1 MSQPR
6 RRCIAPLS
14 ANPHRGVRK
23 STQGLAAVLK
33 LRHHH
38 HLMPSPTALQPSAL
52 ETDSFYDSVK
62 VFDRFDQVADTAL
75 YTPLSDSWV
84 IGNADI
90 VKSTQAKADGRGKA
104 VNMAGAAVIAGV
116 TNALVGEDIP
126 YVFGGDGASFAVPA
140 RLAEAA
146 SIALAAVAAWST
158 HELELPMRCGMVPV
172 AAIRAAGLDVRVA
185 RYAASA
191 DVHYAMFAGGG
202 LRWADGQIKSG
213 RFQLAPAAP
222 DARPDLTGLSCNWEQ
237 VPSSLGTI
245 LTVILVP
252 RGRFDEPLFT
262 ELVGQLNT
270 LLVDTTQARCPL
282 PAHGPPL
289 RWPPSGLDLLVRV
302 RRRPGEGTNWL
313 KARLALETLFN
324 AVLMWTG
331 WKAGRF
337 DPARYRRELVA
348 NADFRG
354 YDDGLRM
361 TLDCTL
367 EQATRIE
374 SLLADA
380 RARGVARYGT
390 HRDDAALMTC
400 IAPLPSRSDHVHF
413 IDGASGGYTLA
424 AMQIKADV

>member
-1 MSQPR
+1 MARLGQER
-6 RRCIAPLS
+6 TIRGHAKVPL
-14 ANPHRGVRK
+14 
-23 STQGLAAVLK
+23 GLAAVPG

-38 HLMPSPTALQPSAL
+38 HFMPSPTDSLANAHAP
-52 ETDSFYDSVK
+52 DSFYDSVT
-62 VFDRFDQVADTAL
+62 VFDRFDRVADTAL
-75 YTPLSDSWV
+75 YTPLPEGWV

-104 VNMAGAAVIAGV
+104 VNVAGAAVIAGV
-116 TNALVGEDIP
+116 TNALAGEDVP

-146 SIALAAVAAWST
+146 SAALAAVASWST
-158 HELELPMRCGMVPV
+158 HELDLPMRCGMVPIE
-172 AAIRAAGLDVRVA
+172 AIRAAGLDVRVA

-191 DVHYAMFAGGG
+191 DVRYAMFAGGG

-222 DARPDLTGLSCNWEQ
+222 EARPDLTGLSCNWEQ
-237 VPSSLGTI
+237 VPTSLGTI

-252 RGRFDEPLFT
+252 RGRFDAPLFT

-270 LLVDTTQARCPL
+270 LLADTTQARCPL

-289 RWPPSGLDLLVRV
+289 RWPPTGLDLLARV
-302 RRRPGEGTNWL
+302 RRRPGEGAMLL

-324 AVLMWTG
+324 AVLLWTG

-367 EQATRIE
+367 AQAARIE
-374 SLLADA
+374 ALLAGA

-390 HRDDAALMTC
+390 HREDAALMTC

-424 AMQIKADV
+424 AMQIKADN

>member
-1 MSQPR
+1 
-6 RRCIAPLS
+6 
-14 ANPHRGVRK
+14 
-23 STQGLAAVLK
+23 
-33 LRHHH
+33 
-38 HLMPSPTALQPSAL
+38 
-52 ETDSFYDSVK
+52 
-62 VFDRFDQVADTAL
+62 
-75 YTPLSDSWV
+75 
-84 IGNADI
+84 
-90 VKSTQAKADGRGKA
+90 
-104 VNMAGAAVIAGV
+104 MAGAAVIAGV
-116 TNALVGEDIP
+116 TNALAGEDVP

-146 SIALAAVAAWST
+146 GAALAAVASWST

-172 AAIRAAGLDVRVA
+172 AAIRTAGLDVRVA
-185 RYAASA
+185 RYAASS
-191 DVHYAMFAGGG
+191 DVRYAMFAGGG
-202 LRWADGQIKSG
+202 LRWADGQIKAG

-237 VPSSLGTI
+237 VPSALGTI

-262 ELVGQLNT
+262 ALVGQLNA
-270 LLVDTTQARCPL
+270 LLADPAQARCPL
-282 PAHGPPL
+282 PADGPPL
-289 RWPPSGLDLLVRV
+289 RWPPTGLDLLARV
-302 RRRPGEGTNWL
+302 RRRPGEGAAGL
-313 KARLALETLFN
+313 KARLALETLFS

-367 EQATRIE
+367 AQAERIE
-374 SLLADA
+374 ALLADA
-380 RARGVARYGT
+380 RARGVARVGT
-390 HRDDAALMTC
+390 HREEAALMTC